1 MQDANFNE
9 SRQLQRVS
17 QDTIKEVRK
26 LLELN
31 KHVLQNQGQMKATQC
46 LKNNLETKLLILR
59 SPLVQ

>member
-17 QDTIKEVRK
+17 QDTIKEVSK

-31 KHVLQNQGQMKATQC
+31 KQVLQNQGQMKATQC
-46 LKNNLETKLLILR
+46 LKKTTWKQNF
-59 SPLVQ
+59 